1 MARCPEAASP
11 HIERRILGR
20 ALSCLLLLA
29 IPSAWSLQD
38 GRIGVLYVGCVA
50 RSMPYWL
57 MRSDPLF
64 RATFVQ
70 ATIRDFMLF
79 GPMPAPTI
87 EDLNRLVRLY
97 MPRTYED
104 LVENYDVIVF
114 FEANVQAVAQHI
126 DKLARGVSQGGL
138 GMVMT
143 GGWQSFG
150 GATGYFPWGVT
161 PVGPLLPTEDVVGT
175 WHESVQHRIVID
187 KPQNEF
193 IRSLPWDPRDPA
205 LYGAVW
211 DHNLL
216 KVRAGAEQLAHVVS
230 PGCDAPLMVTW
241 RLEGGPR
248 TFSLASEGGWRLFS
262 MTKWRYDYD
271 FCSNLVI
278 YLDDRPV
285 PQDIA
290 LVQAARNKIFEV
302 ATRRS
307 MLVSLLD
314 FCESFG
320 ANTQTITGRL
330 REIDEVIVEALPQYL
345 NLDFQEALESY
356 KTAAKL
362 MDNLEGEA
370 MRLKNRALM
379 WIYVIEWLAVT
390 GTMLVCG
397 MALWS
402 LMVRRRLYRQVR
414 YTRLAP
420 R

>member
-1 MARCPEAASP
+1 M
-11 HIERRILGR
+11 
-20 ALSCLLLLA
+20 
-29 IPSAWSLQD
+29 
-38 GRIGVLYVGCVA
+38 LYVGCVA

-64 RATFVQ
+64 QPTFVQ

-104 LVENYDVIVF
+104 LVANYDVIVF

-150 GATGYFPWGVT
+150 GATGYPPWGVT
-161 PVGPLLPTEDVVGT
+161 AIGPLLPTEDIVGA
-175 WHESVQHRIVID
+175 WHDSAQHRILID
-187 KPQNEF
+187 KPENEF
-193 IRSLPWDPRDPA
+193 IRSLPWDLKDPA
-205 LYGAVW
+205 LYGSVW

-216 KVRAGAEQLAHVVS
+216 KVRDGAEQLAHVVS

-262 MTKWRYDYD
+262 MARWRYDYD

-290 LVQAARNKIFEV
+290 LVQATRDRIFQV

-320 ANTQTITGRL
+320 ANTQRIAGRL
-330 REIDEVIVEALPQYL
+330 REIDQVIIEALPQYL
-345 NLDFQEALESY
+345 NLDFQDALESY
-356 KTAAKL
+356 KTASGL
-362 MDNLEGEA
+362 MDSLEAEA
-370 MRLKNRALM
+370 MRLKDRALM

-397 MALWS
+397 IALWS

>member
-1 MARCPEAASP
+1 MTRCAGAGSLPVGIWA
-11 HIERRILGR
+11 LG
-20 ALSCLLLLA
+20 LLLLA
-29 IPSAWSLQD
+29 IPSARSLQD

-64 RATFVQ
+64 RPTFVQ

-97 MPRTYED
+97 MPRTLND
-104 LVENYDVIVF
+104 VVANYDVIVF
-114 FEANVQAVAQHI
+114 FEANVQAVGGHI
-126 DKLARGVSQGGL
+126 PKLARAVSEGGL
-138 GMVMT
+138 GLLMT

-150 GATGYFPWGVT
+150 GYAGYPAWGET
-161 PVGPLLPTEDVVGT
+161 PIGPLLPTEDVPGA
-175 WHESVQHRIVID
+175 WHDSVEHRIVIE
-187 KPQNEF
+187 KPNHELMKS
-193 IRSLPWDPRDPA
+193 IPWDLGDPA
-205 LYGAVW
+205 LHGAPW
-211 DHNLL
+211 DHNFLDL
-216 KVRAGAEQLAHVVS
+216 KAGAEELARVVS

-248 TFSLASEGGWRLFS
+248 AFSIASEGGWYLFS
-262 MTKWRYDYD
+262 VRWRYVYH
-271 FCSNLVI
+271 FCSNLLI

-285 PQDIA
+285 PQDAA
-290 LVQAARNKIFEV
+290 LVEATRSKIFEV

-307 MLVSLLD
+307 LLVALLD

-320 ANTQTITGRL
+320 ANTQRIVSGL
-330 REIDEVIVEALPQYL
+330 SNIDQVIAEALPEYL
-345 NLDFQEALESY
+345 NLRFEDALESY
-356 KTAAKL
+356 RKAGK
-362 MDNLEGEA
+362 MMEELEAES
-370 MRLKNRALM
+370 MELKRRALM
-379 WIYVIEWLAVT
+379 WVYLIDWLAVT
-390 GTMLVCG
+390 ATLLVCG
-397 MALWS
+397 IALWS

>member
-1 MARCPEAASP
+1 MTKPLKSARAYSKAQVSGG
-11 HIERRILGR
+11 L
-20 ALSCLLLLA
+20 LLCLLLVA
-29 IPSAWSLQD
+29 IPATWCLED

-64 RATFVQ
+64 RPTFVQ

-97 MPRTYED
+97 MPRTLQD
-104 LVENYDVIVF
+104 VVSNYDVIVF
-114 FEANVQAVAQHI
+114 FEANVHAVGQHI
-126 DKLARGVSQGGL
+126 DKLARAVSEGGL

-150 GATGYFPWGVT
+150 GYAGYPAWGET
-161 PVGPLLPTEDVVGT
+161 PIGPLLPTEDVPGG
-175 WHESVQHRIVID
+175 WHDSPQHRIVVL
-187 KPQNEF
+187 KPEHELM
-193 IRSLPWDPRDPA
+193 RSIPWDPDDPA
-205 LYGAVW
+205 LRGGPW
-211 DHNLL
+211 DHNYLT
-216 KVRAGAEQLAHVVS
+216 VRPGAEELARVVS

-248 TFSLASEGGWRLFS
+248 TFSIASEGGWYLYSVRW
-262 MTKWRYDYD
+262 KYVYD
-271 FCSNLVI
+271 FCANLLI
-278 YLDDRPV
+278 YLDDRTV
-285 PQDIA
+285 PQDLA
-290 LVQAARNKIFEV
+290 LVEATRSKIFEV

-307 MLVSLLD
+307 MLLALLE

-320 ANTQTITGRL
+320 ANTQRIVDRL
-330 REIDEVIVEALPQYL
+330 TEIDRVVAGALPQYL
-345 NLDFQEALESY
+345 NLRFEDALESY
-356 KTAAKL
+356 RTAGQ
-362 MDNLEGEA
+362 MMENLEGEA
-370 MRLKNRALM
+370 MRLKHRALV
-379 WIYVIEWLAVT
+379 WVYVIDWLAVT
-390 GTMLVCG
+390 GTALVCG
-397 MALWS
+397 LLLWS

>member
-1 MARCPEAASP
+1 MQAAP
-11 HIERRILGR
+11 PRAMRQALRRV
-20 ALSCLLLLA
+20 ALCLLFLTV
-29 IPSAWSLQD
+29 PTAWSLED
-38 GRIGVLYVGCVA
+38 GRIGMLYVGCVA

-64 RATFVQ
+64 RTTFVQ

-97 MPRTYED
+97 MPRTYD
-104 LVENYDVIVF
+104 DVVANYDVIVF
-114 FEANVQAVAQHI
+114 FEANVQAVANHI
-126 DKLARGVSQGGL
+126 DKLARAVSEGGL

-150 GATGYFPWGVT
+150 GATGYPPWGVT
-161 PVGPLLPTEDVVGT
+161 AIGPLLPTEDVVGA
-175 WHESVQHRIVID
+175 WHDSPQHRIIID
-187 KPQNEF
+187 KPDNEF
-193 IRSLPWDPRDPA
+193 IRSLPWDLSDPA
-205 LYGAVW
+205 LYGSVW

-216 KVRAGAEQLAHVVS
+216 KVRPGAEQLAHVVS

-262 MTKWRYDYD
+262 MAKWRYDYD
-271 FCSNLVI
+271 FCSNLMI

-290 LVQAARNKIFEV
+290 LVQAVRHKIFEV

-307 MLVSLLD
+307 MIVSLLD

-320 ANTQTITGRL
+320 ANTQKITSKL
-330 REIDEVIVEALPQYL
+330 MEIDRVAVEALPQYL
-345 NLDFQEALESY
+345 HLNFEGALETY
-356 KTAAKL
+356 KTAAR
-362 MDNLEGEA
+362 MIENLEGEA
-370 MRLKNRALM
+370 MKLKDRALM

-397 MALWS
+397 IALWS

-414 YTRLAP
+414 YTRLAA